1 MKALLIL
8 IFGGALIWLAYQ
20 AHNTQTNVE
29 DHDFSITQIYER
41 FDRDEARLRELEQQ
55 KP

>member
-8 IFGGALIWLAYQ
+8 IFAGALIWLAKQ
-20 AHNTQTNVE
+20 AHDTQATVE
-29 DHDFSITQIYER
+29 DQDFSINQIYER